1 MVMLEFLWEMI
12 CCSFNRQLHKL
23 FLFNAI
29 LFILHKEKWIVD
41 DCLPSYPL
49 QVLCQIWS
57 KLEKLGLRL
66 NFLIISPAFALMMI
80 PLDKRNLFLHISNE
94 KGLLLF
100 NEILLKLLRHI
111 ERRLLLNDRSQVLVR
126 CQKGPWVV
134 RVLPLN
140 VFVQN
145 PGELPHDANRL
156 AIAAAVYFKGFSV
169 MLGQP
174 WHRRFTSAA
183 HLREWIL
190 N

>member
-12 CCSFNRQLHKL
+12 FCSFNRQLHKL

-80 PLDKRNLFLHISNE
+80 PLDKRNLFLHIS
-94 KGLLLF
+94 
-100 NEILLKLLRHI
+100 I